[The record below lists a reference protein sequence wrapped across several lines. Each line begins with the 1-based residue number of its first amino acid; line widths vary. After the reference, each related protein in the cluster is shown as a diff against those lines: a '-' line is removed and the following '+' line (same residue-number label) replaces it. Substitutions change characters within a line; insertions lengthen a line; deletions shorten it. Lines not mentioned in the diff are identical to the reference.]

1 MTNDV
6 MEVEGLGKRLH
17 SHSLTVQYDQF
28 EDGKVC
34 FKFILDDQVEAAR
47 KVIGNDLA
55 RLGAS
60 RAFIGIHALKW
71 CLEENVIE
79 HSLNLADQVINEHG
93 DGCNSGFD
101 PRSMEGLPLELSV
114 N

>member
-6 MEVEGLGKRLH
+6 IEVDSLGKMLH
-17 SHSLTVQYDQF
+17 SHSLTIRYDEF
-28 EDGKVC
+28 EDGVICLKLVP
-34 FKFILDDQVEAAR
+34 DEQVEAAER
-47 KVIGNDLA
+47 LIGNDLA

-71 CLEENVIE
+71 CLEESIIE
-79 HSLNLADQVINEHG
+79 HSFKLADEVIENHG

-101 PRSMEGLPLELSV
+101 PRSMQGLPLELSV